1 MGQQLAP
8 RSGFTGCSASISLGR
23 SSPQNHPRLGGQED
37 PRSTHA
43 RKESCFT
50 CSDTAGDAQGKAGRH
65 GTTLKRT
72 EGVFSL
78 KKKEKKL
85 GNYSV
90 MLLYEMLLWVAN
102 AGI

>member
-8 RSGFTGCSASISLGR
+8 RSGFTGCSSSISLGR
-23 SSPQNHPRLGGQED
+23 SSPHNHPRLGGQED
-37 PRSTHA
+37 PRSTHTC
-43 RKESCFT
+43 KESCFT
-50 CSDTAGDAQGKAGRH
+50 CSDAAGDAQGKADRH

-72 EGVFSL
+72 EGGFSL
-78 KKKEKKL
+78 KKEKKL

-90 MLLYEMLLWVAN
+90 MLLYEMLLWVTN